1 MNTQRWRM
9 LLTLAFAVWI
19 TAGCETGTEP
29 KDGPAFD
36 AEAALEDY
44 QALDAVLGS
53 PTMDGFRALAQ
64 GVTLASFGEEV
75 GFAAGV
81 ASELDLLRRPSGPR
95 PFAARLAK
103 LASGAGGVRSLNPII
118 SSFRRGKTFVYDP
131 SLGRYVMDPN
141 AEGAPD
147 TGVRFLLYEP
157 GLGGKPDTE
166 REIGYAD
173 LIDEGDGSPEE
184 IALRLM
190 VVRDEVTI
198 LDYRTTVDI
207 LTRGGKVTVDGYL
220 QGEFDR
226 LDFDIQ
232 VMGASD
238 EDGDSVD
245 ISFEMGIAT
254 RDFLISGSVRGV
266 DGDSGEGGEVS
277 LLVRAGRD
285 SFSIEASGSA
295 DDIEGTFRLNGELF
309 ATVVGNPDSPT
320 IKGRDGGDLTWAE
333 TLVLRQILDSTE
345 DVFDLF
351 EDLMDPVDELVIIAL
366 IL

>member
-1 MNTQRWRM
+1 MI
-9 LLTLAFAVWI
+9 LTLAFAVWI

-29 KDGPAFD
+29 KDGPTFD

-44 QALDAVLGS
+44 QALDAVLDS
-53 PTMDGFRALAQ
+53 PTMEGFRALAH
-64 GVTLASFGEEV
+64 GVTLASFGDEV
-75 GFAAGV
+75 GFATGV
-81 ASELDLLRRPSGPR
+81 ASGLDLLRQPSGPE
-95 PFAARLAK
+95 PFAARIAE
-103 LASGAGGVRSLNPII
+103 LASSAGGSRALNPII

-157 GLGGKPDTE
+157 GPGGRPDVE

-190 VVRDEVTI
+190 VVRDEITI

-207 LTRGGKVTVDGYL
+207 LARGGKITVDGYL
-220 QGEFDR
+220 QGEYDR

-238 EDGDSVD
+238 EGDATVD

-254 RDFLISGSVRGV
+254 RDFLISGSVHGV
-266 DGDSGEGGEVS
+266 NGDSGKGGEVS
-277 LLVRAGRD
+277 LLVRHGQD
-285 SFSIEASGSA
+285 SFSIQATGDEEN
-295 DDIEGTFRLNGELF
+295 IQGTFRLNGKLF
-309 ATVVGNPDSPT
+309 ATVEGNPNSPT

-333 TLVLRQILDSTE
+333 ALVLRQILDSTE

>member
-1 MNTQRWRM
+1 MNTERWRM
-9 LLTLAFAVWI
+9 ILTLAFAVWI

-29 KDGPAFD
+29 TDGPTFD

-75 GFAAGV
+75 GCAAGM
-81 ASELDLLRRPSGPR
+81 ASGLDLLRPLSGPE
-95 PFAARLAK
+95 PFAARLAE
-103 LASGAGGVRSLNPII
+103 LASSAGGTRVLNPLI

-131 SLGRYVMDPN
+131 ALGRYVMDPN

-157 GLGGKPDTE
+157 GPGGKPDVE
-166 REIGYAD
+166 AQIGYTD
-173 LIDEGDGSPEE
+173 LIDEGDESPEE

-207 LTRGGKVTVDGYL
+207 LARGGKVTVEGYL

-232 VMGASD
+232 VTGASD
-238 EDGDSVD
+238 EGGASVD

-254 RDFLISGSVRGV
+254 RDFLISGSVHGV
-266 DGDSGEGGEVS
+266 NGDSGEGGEVS
-277 LLVRAGRD
+277 LLVRHGGD
-285 SFSIEASGSA
+285 SFAIEASGDE
-295 DDIEGTFRLNGELF
+295 DDIQGTFRLNGGLF
-309 ATVVGNPDSPT
+309 ATVTGNPDSPT
-320 IKGRDGGDLTWAE
+320 IKGRDGDDLTWAE
-333 TLVLRQILDSTE
+333 TL
-345 DVFDLF
+345 VFDLF

>member
-1 MNTQRWRM
+1 M
-9 LLTLAFAVWI
+9 
-19 TAGCETGTEP
+19 
-29 KDGPAFD
+29 
-36 AEAALEDY
+36 
-44 QALDAVLGS
+44 
-53 PTMDGFRALAQ
+53 
-64 GVTLASFGEEV
+64 ASG
-75 GFAAGV
+75 
-81 ASELDLLRRPSGPR
+81 LDLLRPLSGPE
-95 PFAARLAK
+95 PFAARLAE
-103 LASGAGGVRSLNPII
+103 LASSAGGTRVLNPII

-131 SLGRYVMDPN
+131 ALGRYVMDPN

-157 GLGGKPDTE
+157 GPGGKPDVE
-166 REIGYAD
+166 AQIGYTD
-173 LIDEGDGSPEE
+173 LIDEGDESPEE

-207 LTRGGKVTVDGYL
+207 LARGGKVTVEGYL

-232 VMGASD
+232 VTGASD
-238 EDGDSVD
+238 EGGASVD

-254 RDFLISGSVRGV
+254 RDFLISGSVHGV
-266 DGDSGEGGEVS
+266 NGDSGEGGEVS
-277 LLVRAGRD
+277 LLVRHGGD
-285 SFSIEASGSA
+285 SFAIEASGDE
-295 DDIEGTFRLNGELF
+295 DDIQGTFRLNGGLF
-309 ATVVGNPDSPT
+309 ATVTGNPDSPT
-320 IKGRDGGDLTWAE
+320 IKGRDGDDLTWAE